1 MPECVKMHKFSV
13 SHPNTFKYTQTSS
26 WRVSVYIPNIFQW
39 YSNFPMIKPNTSP
52 QRIGSCQ
59 SSSFF
64 GRRSSLGPG
73 CCSVKMKASA
83 LSWCQMMPVSPQC
96 YWILLGCEW
105 TTGTGIFAELTVQPR
120 WIFASVETHLI
131 LQFSRPNCLRNGSKS
146 PCAERTIGHRSSSGM
161 KWEKHSANEAF
172 NIFQSSTAWTF
183 SDF

>member
-83 LSWCQMMPVSPQC
+83 LSWCQMMPVSSQC
-96 YWILLGCEW
+96 YWILLGCELLALVSSRNW
-105 TTGTGIFAELTVQPR
+105 QYHDEFSPLWRPTWSCSFRVQ
-120 WIFASVETHLI
+120 IACATA
-131 LQFSRPNCLRNGSKS
+131 RNRHARS
-146 PCAERTIGHRSSSGM
+146 ER
-161 KWEKHSANEAF
+161 
-172 NIFQSSTAWTF
+172 
-183 SDF
+183 